1 MTTGLSSLRKASI
14 HQEGLCLS
22 FEADVCNMK
31 YNFQEIHIDL
41 FHSPVKLNSRARLA
55 EQHLTRGA
63 IWTSPGQSHQASSTG
78 MSPHTPSCRWN
89 GAPEPSSRASP
100 STRPTS
106 CVLKSA

>member
-14 HQEGLCLS
+14 RQEGLFLS
-22 FEADVCNMK
+22 FEDDVCNMK
-31 YNFQEIHIDL
+31 YNLQEIHIDL
-41 FHSPVKLNSRARLA
+41 FHSPVKLDSRARLA

-89 GAPEPSSRASP
+89 GAWSQAAEPAPLPAPRAVS
-100 STRPTS
+100 
-106 CVLKSA
+106 